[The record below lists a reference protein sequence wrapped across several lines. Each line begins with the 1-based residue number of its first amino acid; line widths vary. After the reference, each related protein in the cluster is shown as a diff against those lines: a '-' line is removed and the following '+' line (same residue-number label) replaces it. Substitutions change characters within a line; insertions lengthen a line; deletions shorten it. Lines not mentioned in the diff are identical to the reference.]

1 MTLMELLQRICG
13 LVVGLRELGRRLSRD
28 TRGNV
33 AMILGFTLP
42 VLLLLSFGGIDLHR
56 LTTVRVNLQDA
67 LDAAALAAARSPY
80 EDQDSLN
87 RVGRAALRAN
97 LAGHSEIRLNDQD
110 LTFTLR
116 DEKVIVASARVEVK
130 TVAAHIFLPPY
141 GSLMDEW
148 MPVGAHSEVDRATK
162 DLEVALVLD
171 ITGSMAG
178 NRLRDLKQAAND
190 LVDIVIPVEPSVN
203 RTRIALVPYSM
214 GVNAGPYAN
223 AVRGAIRQKTDIS
236 AAAWAIGG
244 TPTLSA
250 ITIASPGV
258 FTASNHGLE
267 NGAFIYV
274 TGVTQK
280 SGTDAS
286 LPDLLNAKIFRVANV
301 NGDTFELETGSG
313 SSWSRVNTT
322 GRRAYNGGGHF
333 RRCVISTCEV
343 VVTSDNHGLTA
354 GEDIRIASISGMTN
368 LNGDGRRVSS
378 VLDTNRFVPT
388 SAFGPTINQ
397 TYSNSTSDYVQCLEL
412 GCQFYRFTNYNGS
425 NIIKEPSTCVSERHG
440 TYAHTDTPSGTGPLG
455 LTYPS
460 TDNPCLSNTI
470 TPLTDDRTLLH
481 NTIGSGSTGYQA
493 VGSTAGQ
500 IGIEWGWYMVSHRF
514 GTIFPSA
521 SQPEAASPDRL
532 KIVILMTDGEFN
544 TPYCDGVVA
553 GAMSGSG
560 DAAQHIRCPTTV
572 SNPFQ
577 FAVDTCT
584 AMKRDRVIVYT
595 VGLAISSS
603 TGGAGIDTAKE
614 VMDNCATSPQH
625 AFFPA
630 DGGSLKSDFAAI
642 GRSISQLRI
651 SK

>member
-1 MTLMELLQRICG
+1 MGLLERICG
-13 LVVGLRELGRRLSRD
+13 LTAGLRELSRRLSHD

-80 EDQDSLN
+80 EDEESLN
-87 RVGRAALRAN
+87 RIGRATLRAN
-97 LAGHSEIRLNDQD
+97 LAGYSEIRVNDQD
-110 LTFTLR
+110 LTFALR
-116 DEKVIVASARVEVK
+116 DEKVIVANARVEVK

-141 GSLMDEW
+141 GRLMDEW

-214 GVNAGPYAN
+214 GVNAGTYAN
-223 AVRGAIRQKTDIS
+223 AARGAIRQKTDIS
-236 AAAWAIGG
+236 TAAWAFDG
-244 TPTLSA
+244 TPTLSG
-250 ITIASPGV
+250 ITIAGPGV
-258 FTASNHGLE
+258 FSASNHGLV
-267 NGAFIYV
+267 NGAFVYV

-280 SGTDAS
+280 TGTGTS
-286 LPDLLNAKIFRVANV
+286 LPNLLNNKIFRVANV
-301 NGDTFELETGSG
+301 NGNNFELETGSG
-313 SSWSRVNTT
+313 SNWTTVNTT
-322 GRRAYNGGGHF
+322 GRRAYNGGGQF
-333 RRCVISTCEV
+333 RRCVIATCEY
-343 VVTSDNHGLTA
+343 VVTSDNHGLA
-354 GEDIRIASISGMTN
+354 VGEDIRMRSLQGLTN
-368 LNGDGRRVSS
+368 FNNDDRRVST
-378 VLDTNRFVPT
+378 VLDTNQFVP
-388 SAFGPTINQ
+388 SNAFGPDINQ
-397 TYSNSTSDYVQCLEL
+397 THTASTGDYVQCLEL
-412 GCQFYRFTNYNGS
+412 GCQFYKFTNYNGS
-425 NIIKEPSTCVSERHG
+425 TIIKEPSTCVSERHG
-440 TYAHTDTPSGTGPLG
+440 TYAHTDTPSGTTKVG

-470 TPLTDDRTLLH
+470 TPLTDDRDLLH
-481 NTIGSGSTGYQA
+481 STIGSGSTGYQA

-500 IGIEWGWYMVSHRF
+500 IGIEWGWYMVSQRF
-514 GTIFPSA
+514 GVIFPSD

-577 FAVDTCT
+577 FAVDTCQ
-584 AMKRDRVIVYT
+584 AMKNDRVIVYT

-630 DGGSLKSDFAAI
+630 DGGSLKNDFAAI
-642 GRSISQLRI
+642 ARSISQLRI